1 MKNPP
6 KFLYMIMSK
15 KDTIISEL
23 NSLPE
28 NLIEE
33 ILDYINFLKSKSLK
47 EKTEL
52 ILMSESGL
60 RKDWLKPEEDKAWQD
75 L

>member
-1 MKNPP
+1 
-6 KFLYMIMSK
+6 MSK

-23 NSLPE
+23 NNLPE
-28 NLIEE
+28 NLIED

-52 ILMSESGL
+52 TLMSESSL

>member
-1 MKNPP
+1 
-6 KFLYMIMSK
+6 MSK

-23 NSLPE
+23 NNLPE

-47 EKTEL
+47 KKTEL
-52 ILMSESGL
+52 TLMSESSL

>member
-1 MKNPP
+1 MK
-6 KFLYMIMSK
+6 MSK
-15 KDTIISEL
+15 KDMIISEL
-23 NSLPE
+23 NNLPE

-52 ILMSESGL
+52 TLMSESSL
-60 RKDWLKPEEDKAWQD
+60 RKDWLKLKEDKAWQD

>member
-1 MKNPP
+1 
-6 KFLYMIMSK
+6 MSK

-23 NSLPE
+23 NNLPE

-33 ILDYINFLKSKSLK
+33 ILDYISFLKSKSLK

-52 ILMSESGL
+52 TLMSESSL

>member
-1 MKNPP
+1 
-6 KFLYMIMSK
+6 MSK

-23 NSLPE
+23 NNLPE

-33 ILDYINFLKSKSLK
+33 ILDYIDFLKSKSLK
-47 EKTEL
+47 GKSEL
-52 ILMSESGL
+52 TLMSESSL

>member
-1 MKNPP
+1 
-6 KFLYMIMSK
+6 MSK
-15 KDTIISEL
+15 KDMIISEL
-23 NSLPE
+23 NNLSE

-52 ILMSESGL
+52 TLMSESSL

-75 L
+75 LYREM

>member
-1 MKNPP
+1 MK
-6 KFLYMIMSK
+6 MSK
-15 KDTIISEL
+15 KDMIISEL
-23 NSLPE
+23 NNIPE

-33 ILDYINFLKSKSLK
+33 ILDYISFLKSKSLK

-52 ILMSESGL
+52 TLMSESSL

>member
-1 MKNPP
+1 
-6 KFLYMIMSK
+6 MSK

-23 NSLPE
+23 NNLPE

-33 ILDYINFLKSKSLK
+33 ILDYINFLKNKSLK
-47 EKTEL
+47 EINEL
-52 ILMSESGL
+52 TLMSESSL

>member
-1 MKNPP
+1 
-6 KFLYMIMSK
+6 MSK

-23 NSLPE
+23 NNLPE

-47 EKTEL
+47 KKTEL
-52 ILMSESGL
+52 ALMSESSL